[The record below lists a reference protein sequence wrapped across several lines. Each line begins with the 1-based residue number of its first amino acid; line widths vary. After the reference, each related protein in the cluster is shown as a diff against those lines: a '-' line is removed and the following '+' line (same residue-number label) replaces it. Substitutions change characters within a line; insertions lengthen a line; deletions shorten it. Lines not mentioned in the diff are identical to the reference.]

1 MRYVSIFFRQLNLLV
16 LEDTDGQDVLKDEL
30 FDDGKII
37 FLEDLSKIEEIFEPG
52 AMGPANQ

>member
-52 AMGPANQ
+52 AMGHANQ